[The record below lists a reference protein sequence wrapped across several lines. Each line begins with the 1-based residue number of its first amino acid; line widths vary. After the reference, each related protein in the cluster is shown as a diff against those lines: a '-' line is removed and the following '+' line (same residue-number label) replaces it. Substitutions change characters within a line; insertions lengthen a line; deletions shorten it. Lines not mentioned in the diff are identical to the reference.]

1 MKRKVTPEEREILLN
16 NPELVMFEPYKAMKT
31 HRASIG
37 KALILPAVTAVLFFG
52 FGFLFP
58 DFINDHPTFFAAT
71 GCIMLVI
78 SAGFLPILYYIL
90 DDRAYKQARATH
102 YGKYLKMLLPEEL
115 ECNTAVVKYV
125 VYEKAEGGWIVD
137 GKEEFFGY
145 CGMVNTFR
153 FEPQTEAAIV
163 FDGKGFCAYVKRDP
177 RTESLFED
185 ASSV

>member
-1 MKRKVTPEEREILLN
+1 MKRKVTPKEREILLN
-16 NPELVMFEPYKAMKT
+16 NPDLVMFEPYKAMKT

-52 FGFLFP
+52 SAFLFP
-58 DFINDHPTFFAAT
+58 DFINDHPTLFAAT
-71 GCIMLVI
+71 GCIMLII

-115 ECNTAVVKYV
+115 ECNTAVVKDV
-125 VYEKAEGGWIVD
+125 VYEKAEGSWIVD

-145 CGMVNTFR
+145 CSMVNTFR
-153 FEPQTEAAIV
+153 FEPQTEVAIV
-163 FDGKGFCAYVKRDP
+163 FDGKGFCAYVKRNP
-177 RTESLFED
+177 RTGSFFPDDE
-185 ASSV
+185 

>member
-1 MKRKVTPEEREILLN
+1 MKRKVTSEEREILLN

-52 FGFLFP
+52 SGFLFP
-58 DFINDHPTFFAAT
+58 GFINSHPTVFAAT
-71 GCIMLVI
+71 GCIMLVM
-78 SAGFLPILYYIL
+78 SAGFLPILYYIS
-90 DDRAYKQARATH
+90 DGRAYRQARATH
-102 YGKYLKMLLPEEL
+102 YGKYLRMLLPEEL
-115 ECNTAVVKYV
+115 ECNTAVVKSV
-125 VYEKAEGGWIVD
+125 VYEKAEGSWIVD

-153 FEPQTEAAIV
+153 FEPQTEVAIV

-177 RTESLFED
+177 LTGSFFPD
-185 ASSV
+185 AE

>member
-1 MKRKVTPEEREILLN
+1 MKRNVTPKEREILLN
-16 NPELVMFEPYKAMKT
+16 NPDLVMFEPYKAMKT

-52 FGFLFP
+52 SAFLFP
-58 DFINDHPTFFAAT
+58 DFINDHPTLFAAT
-71 GCIMLVI
+71 GCIMLII

-115 ECNTAVVKYV
+115 ECNTAVVKDV
-125 VYEKAEGGWIVD
+125 VYEKAEGSWIVD

-145 CGMVNTFR
+145 CSMVNTFR
-153 FEPQTEAAIV
+153 FEPQTEVAIV
-163 FDGKGFCAYVKRDP
+163 FDGKGCCAYVKRNP
-177 RTESLFED
+177 RTGSFFPDDE
-185 ASSV
+185 